1 MTGTVHAGL
10 AVEALVFVAAVFLVR
25 WAVTGAD
32 PKPRPARPTR
42 PAVEWVPAY
51 EWIPAQE
58 LAVPCPDCGTHITVH
73 AASGGAL

>member
-25 WAVTGAD
+25 WAVTGGE
-32 PKPRPARPTR
+32 PTPREPR

-58 LAVPCPDCGTHITVH
+58 LDLPCPGCGQHITVH
-73 AASGGAL
+73 AASGGVL